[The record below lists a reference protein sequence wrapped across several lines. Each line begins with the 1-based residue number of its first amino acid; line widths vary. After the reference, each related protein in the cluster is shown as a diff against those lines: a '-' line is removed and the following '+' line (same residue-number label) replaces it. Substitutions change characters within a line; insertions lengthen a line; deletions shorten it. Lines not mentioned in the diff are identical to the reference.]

1 MSKFSNRRSHFRHL
15 GPVLAGFESG
25 SKGGNGGSPL
35 RGINTADYCV
45 ELLAVWGLSGAWFS
59 GSPGILKLQCKSFI
73 SISLSC
79 LFFACT
85 HYILDFIILVATFVF
100 RLFLLRINVFYNY
113 ANYIN
118 YVNYT

>member
-1 MSKFSNRRSHFRHL
+1 MSNSNRRSYFGHL
-15 GPVLAGFESG
+15 GPVLAG

-35 RGINTADYCV
+35 RGINTADCCV

-59 GSPGILKLQCKSFI
+59 GSPGILKLQCKCFI
-73 SISLSC
+73 PISLSC

-85 HYILDFIILVATFVF
+85 HYILDFIALVATFVF
-100 RLFLLRINVFYNY
+100 RLLLRINNVFYNY
-113 ANYIN
+113 AK